1 MSGLILARQGR
12 LSERRGGADNFID
25 FPPPGVP
32 AYQSLNRRTLNALKD
47 EDFGEIGHPVEE
59 EEDEDKEDD
68 DDDEGKR
75 EEGEERVEIKREE
88 GEEEGEAEGEGEEA
102 DEVNALRA
110 QNQTRKS
117 GNCYSE
123 GFSLTIQ
130 QWRGRR

>member
-47 EDFGEIGHPVEE
+47 KDFGEIGHPVEE
-59 EEDEDKEDD
+59 DEEDEEDEDEDED
-68 DDDEGKR
+68 EDEG
-75 EEGEERVEIKREE
+75 EDEEEREEIKREE
-88 GEEEGEAEGEGEEA
+88 GEDEGEAEGEGEEG

-110 QNQTRKS
+110 QNQTRK
-117 GNCYSE
+117 
-123 GFSLTIQ
+123 
-130 QWRGRR
+130 